1 MIALA
6 SNTSWLLDADKGEV
20 RMVEYDGTLEML
32 RELLPKMD
40 LFDTIRL
47 DRNNIIFVDDE
58 GLLKPFPQNGFG
70 ICYKDK
76 APFPVVGSCL
86 ITGDDGCGGHCAV
99 SFDPSDIQITKISFH
114 GEEEKEG

>member
-1 MIALA
+1 MIAFA
-6 SNTSWLLDADKGEV
+6 SNTSWLLDADKGEA
-20 RMVEYDGTLEML
+20 RMVEYDGSLKML
-32 RELLPKMD
+32 RELLPEMD
-40 LFDTIRL
+40 CFDTIRL
-47 DRNNIIFVDDE
+47 DRDNIIFVDDE
-58 GLLKPFPQNGFG
+58 GLLKPMPQNGFG

-99 SFDPSDIQITKISFH
+99 SFNPSDIQITKISFH